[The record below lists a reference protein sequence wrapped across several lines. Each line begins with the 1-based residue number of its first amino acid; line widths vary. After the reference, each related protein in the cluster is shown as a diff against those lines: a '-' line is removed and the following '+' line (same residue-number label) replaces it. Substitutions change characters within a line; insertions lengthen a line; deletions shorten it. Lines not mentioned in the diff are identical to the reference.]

1 MVGLICLGPA
11 LDAVSVMLA
20 KEAEDMR
27 DRNRLLGLSFLLYR
41 PGLGGALDGTPSE
54 SLTHLQSCRPRCRA
68 THCTILGA
76 ISPCCAASLGPPSPL
91 WGGGRAPKQHRPY
104 KVTISPQLPQ
114 DKRPWPWSH
123 GGFAAVA
130 TVCLSRGAQISR
142 NHSDPG
148 HGGEN
153 TKSSLSPA
161 AASPTTPCRTGVL
174 RGIGLQSHYSRHSF
188 TCYYDSGKGL
198 WPDPKGEAL
207 PNHEAREEGERE
219 GR

>member
-1 MVGLICLGPA
+1 MSRSPSIPSIVEHRTLCPFIPCLVAMVGLICLGPA

-91 WGGGRAPKQHRPY
+91 WGGGRAPKQHRPFFPCLPP
-104 KVTISPQLPQ
+104 PQRDLTFFL
-114 DKRPWPWSH
+114 D
-123 GGFAAVA
+123 
-130 TVCLSRGAQISR
+130 CL
-142 NHSDPG
+142 
-148 HGGEN
+148 
-153 TKSSLSPA
+153 
-161 AASPTTPCRTGVL
+161 
-174 RGIGLQSHYSRHSF
+174 Y
-188 TCYYDSGKGL
+188 
-198 WPDPKGEAL
+198 
-207 PNHEAREEGERE
+207 
-219 GR
+219 